1 MRDCVDRRVT
11 PPERVTSPTWG
22 SPPPCKQAR
31 DSWPNYHLNHLPQRG
46 RDFDT
51 TIKFNASTG
60 EQYCDDWIINCMW
73 LQVALDAKLVC
84 VCFAPFLSFLPRPAS
99 QGGQFAPNRRIFA
112 CHLTSTECTEKGDLI
127 DIFAPQLIRESAN
140 GAAKQ
145 IMTHESLIFLKRSG
159 SRP

>member
-51 TIKFNASTG
+51 TITFNASTG

-84 VCFAPFLSFLPRPAS
+84 VCFAPFLSFLQDQQARVDSLLRTEEFLPVTSLLLNAQRRGIWS
-99 QGGQFAPNRRIFA
+99 ISSHLNLFANRQMEQPNRSW
-112 CHLTSTECTEKGDLI
+112 HMNLS
-127 DIFAPQLIRESAN
+127 S
-140 GAAKQ
+140 
-145 IMTHESLIFLKRSG
+145 S
-159 SRP
+159 